1 MAFPFG
7 TFVHQDMGHLFG
19 FVDNNGM
26 QSVS

>member
-7 TFVHQDMGHLFG
+7 TFVYPDIGHLFG
-19 FVDNNGM
+19 FVGTTGM